1 VRIAAV
7 IGSDEQAHTAR
18 IYPKPF
24 DLIRSFLNHSLDEL
38 IEQQA
43 LSVKGP
49 SRRFAPRSLWQN
61 GIAERLIGSVRREC
75 LDHVSVFGG

>member
-38 IEQQA
+38 IERQA
-43 LSVKGP
+43 LSVKGCEVDRLRDQP
-49 SRRFAPRSLWQN
+49 KRRHARARFLK
-61 GIAERLIGSVRREC
+61 
-75 LDHVSVFGG
+75 D